1 MKISNEIKIGVI
13 SLAAIII
20 LVIGF
25 NFLKGKQ
32 FFNDETLLVAKY
44 NNIQGLQ
51 PSNPVMING
60 MQVGS
65 IYRIIPDKYMRDI
78 VVEMNISKN
87 ISIPT
92 NSIALIK
99 ANPLGTTAIEIKLG
113 DTQQFLA
120 NKDTI
125 LTEAS
130 LGMFNEVLQKVDP
143 VLFEVRKAV
152 STIDT
157 LAYNFNTMLD
167 PQTKNN
173 LAATVAN
180 MNRLTASLAYTSA
193 SIQQMVNDQNSALAA
208 SMRNVNSITKNFA
221 NQNDKINSIMT
232 NLDKTTTNVS
242 QLELDQTVKKLNDAA
257 EQLKQI
263 AAKLNSKDG
272 SIGLLLNDP
281 KLYNNLASSGNKLN
295 LLLDDIRIN
304 PKRYINV
311 SVFGKKQTIQPL
323 VTPLP
328 DTLHAPYYVD
338 TLPPPAVP
346 LP

>member
-1 MKISNEIKIGVI
+1 MKISNEVKIGLI
-13 SLAAIII
+13 SLISII
-20 LVIGF
+20 LLVVGF

-32 FFNDETLLVAKY
+32 LFSNDTLLVGKY

-78 VVEMNISKN
+78 VVEMNINKN
-87 ISIPT
+87 INIPK
-92 NSIALIK
+92 NSLALIK
-99 ANPLGTTAIEIKLG
+99 ANPLGTTNIEIKLG
-113 DTQQFLA
+113 DAQDFLA
-120 NKDTI
+120 HKDTI

-130 LGMFNEVLQKVDP
+130 LGIFSEVLQKVDP

-152 STIDT
+152 SSIDT

-167 PQTKNN
+167 TETKGN
-173 LAATVAN
+173 LAATMAN

-193 SIQQMVNDQNSALAA
+193 SIQKMVNDQNSELAE
-208 SMRNVNSITKNFA
+208 SMRNINSITRNFA
-221 NQNDKINSIMT
+221 NQNERIQSIMT
-232 NLDKTTTNVS
+232 NIDKTTANVS
-242 QLELDQTVKKLNDAA
+242 QLELDRTVKKLDEAA
-257 EQLKQI
+257 EQLRQI
-263 AAKLNSKDG
+263 AAKLNSKEG
-272 SIGLLLNDP
+272 SMGMLLNDP
-281 KLYNNLASSGNKLN
+281 KLYNNLAASGNKLN
-295 LLLDDIRIN
+295 LLLDDIRVN

-311 SVFGKKQTIQPL
+311 SVFGKKQSVQPL
-323 VTPLP
+323 VVPLP
-328 DTLHAPYYVD
+328 DTIHAPYYID